1 MIHDLT
7 DVKLWSIQ
15 LFNWSDEIISHR
27 HFHWIA
33 LRECSP
39 HQVTYST
46 IIKGINILLCIKQLK
61 CWESWNKA
69 VPWGRKEGSSLSV
82 VGSPRRRL
90 HCCPS
95 AFTFYYFWQ
104 SYKLGKKPAPSRR
117 FSSFFLQPKKKKKLF
132 LKWETKQSRAKSFLS
147 VQIVGSA
154 AHCNQVHRSEM
165 SSAQGIACF
174 LQFIS
179 SSFLSFSFCVC
190 KSLSRVSRLEYFY
203 RLDHHLLARK
213 HTHTHQGLRNKRIQL
228 TAAGEG
234 GGRALQL
241 FFNWFISLLRVVC
254 YWQ

>member
-90 HCCPS
+90 HCCLS

-117 FSSFFLQPKKKKKLF
+117 FSSFFLQPKKKNYFSNEKLSRAEQRVFFPFKLWVAQHTVTKFTEAKWAQLKELRVFFNLF
-132 LKWETKQSRAKSFLS
+132 LLPFFLS
-147 VQIVGSA
+147 LFVYVRVFHAWVAWSI
-154 AHCNQVHRSEM
+154 
-165 SSAQGIACF
+165 
-174 LQFIS
+174 FI
-179 SSFLSFSFCVC
+179 
-190 KSLSRVSRLEYFY
+190 
-203 RLDHHLLARK
+203 
-213 HTHTHQGLRNKRIQL
+213 G
-228 TAAGEG
+228 
-234 GGRALQL
+234 
-241 FFNWFISLLRVVC
+241 
-254 YWQ
+254 